1 MFPKQVTIEFNDKN
15 LYRFKGKYADGTIH
29 DKLDAP
35 IFAVY
40 EGKRQPVFC
49 YEPNVLTVNP
59 VTPGF
64 SKNPLP
70 DSIGKNNR
78 AKYISVLWKYV
89 GKY

>member
-1 MFPKQVTIEFNDKN
+1 M
-15 LYRFKGKYADGTIH
+15 
-29 DKLDAP
+29 
-35 IFAVY
+35 Y